1 VVIKLKST
9 IRGEMID
16 NKYYLL
22 KGRYIMLIPKFDIC
36 IVNEEKE
43 EAEKVF
49 EEIPYDKISD
59 RIYNILC
66 ERSERLRGA
75 GEVTIKLFKV

>member
-1 VVIKLKST
+1 
-9 IRGEMID
+9 
-16 NKYYLL
+16 
-22 KGRYIMLIPKFDIC
+22 MLIPKFDIC